1 MKAYIAIAA
10 LLYSLTSAVEI
21 LEDDIFEADIF
32 DDDLLDD
39 DDLLE
44 DDERPTVYY
53 NGFNYTFHE
62 EKLWWMDATELCK
75 AEGGHLLSIRSDEE
89 LAAILPLIPVH
100 ANGRHKEI
108 HIALRK

>member
-1 MKAYIAIAA
+1 MKTYIAIAA

-44 DDERPTVYY
+44 DDELSDDEISAEAMSTTLSY
-53 NGFNYTFHE
+53 NGFTYTFNRT
-62 EKLWWMDATELCK
+62 K
-75 AEGGHLLSIRSDEE
+75 
-89 LAAILPLIPVH
+89 
-100 ANGRHKEI
+100 
-108 HIALRK
+108 